1 MLFVLCLA
9 YLRAQCNL
17 KEVHP
22 LPAVFLGTRN
32 VCAAFFGA
40 ALRKSGECALKG
52 EGEAGAG
59 CRKLCWTLK
68 VADPA

>member
-1 MLFVLCLA
+1 M
-9 YLRAQCNL
+9 
-17 KEVHP
+17 
-22 LPAVFLGTRN
+22 
-32 VCAAFFGA
+32 CAAFFGA

-59 CRKLCWTLK
+59 CRKLCWALK